1 MWLRKHLST
10 ILRHP
15 GPTLVSAPAL
25 FGTYHLLA
33 ALKDDDASTFVWVE
47 LTTSDR
53 NDPVA
58 QGNRLAEAVKNALGQ
73 PLYES
78 SLPYDYGLKVL
89 RTHLDLLGP
98 FTFVVSNADYA
109 PQFSVDL
116 LELHRSSSRV
126 VLAGAS
132 PADVFKLPEDTQVI
146 TGADLRLT
154 LEDAKAFTGYLP
166 DADVPALLKSSNG
179 AYELFLEKINEYLSL
194 PLPTRPSPEGPR
206 LAGNNEVEVEPSIL
220 LKVLI
225 KQEKWTEALELACAV
240 LPDRVPA
247 LLGEAGFV
255 YYEKGLLK
263 RLWELT
269 EELPETIQKDE
280 RVLFWRLASSW
291 WLGEAEKVR
300 EDVEDRLAKYD
311 APELRA
317 MYAGTLAPA
326 EVAEAEAKRAYN
338 DKKTSFTTFQY
349 GQLNSDLMEGL
360 EILRESVKLAE
371 RSKNRVHI
379 TRNASELTRQLLMT
393 GHYYEAVHWG
403 EWGLQKFDEY
413 NFVNSQRKLILTNEW
428 AVARILIG
436 ETIGLKERLTET
448 EKQFE
453 NVLPHIIRN
462 LTEILGDY
470 YLSQSNPSEALT
482 YYLKNLDFESRDEA
496 GYNALS
502 VVQAYIHL
510 NEPSKALEYATRA
523 YMLVKGEHWQIR
535 HTSELAY
542 GIALSIIE
550 PRVGLNQL
558 QHVEQEAK
566 KNYFS
571 GLLRA
576 QLALYLAW
584 VQLQLG
590 NKKAAQQTLRANYKF
605 LKELSETGLTLLS
618 GPKHLFK
625 EVWELIGSEHK
636 PAELELRFLGQQEV
650 WYQGKQIKLSP
661 QMQEMLAI
669 LAFNPDGLGLEK
681 LLFLISGDEGNLSS
695 FRVML
700 TKLRQQVP
708 ITNLPYKIGTTYQA
722 DFLQVSQLLEQGKL
736 RRALELYK
744 GPLLPDSEAPGVV
757 EARESLEEAM
767 REAIIA
773 SNDPEALYSFAN
785 QLPDDLEVW
794 EALGDALPKEDTRI
808 PIIETRVRR
817 IRESWGAEK

>member
-240 LPDRVPA
+240 LPDRVP
-247 LLGEAGFV
+247 GMISEAGYV
-255 YYEKGLLK
+255 YHEQGLHK
-263 RLWELT
+263 RLWELLD
-269 EELPETIQKDE
+269 ELPEVYQKDE
-280 RVLFWRLASSW
+280 RVLFWRLSASW
-291 WLGEAEKVR
+291 WQGEAEEVR
-300 EDVEDRLAKYD
+300 TDVEERLAKYD
-311 APELRA
+311 APDLRA
-317 MYAGTLAPA
+317 LYAGTLASIELA
-326 EVAEAEAKRAYN
+326 ETEAERAYTY
-338 DKKTSFTTFQY
+338 KKTPLTAYQY
-349 GQLNSDLMEGL
+349 GQLHTNLERGL

-371 RSKNRVHI
+371 RTKRGSDI
-379 TRNASELTRQLLMT
+379 TRNASELTRQLLFT
-393 GHYYEAVHWG
+393 GQYKEAVHWG
-403 EWGLQKFDEY
+403 EWTLNKFSEFDLT
-413 NFVNSQRKLILTNEW
+413 NMQRKLVLVNEW
-428 AVARILIG
+428 AVARILVG
-436 ETIGLKERLTET
+436 ETTGLKERLTET
-448 EKQFE
+448 EEQFE

-462 LTEILGDY
+462 LTETLGDY
-470 YLSQSNPSEALT
+470 YLSQSDPSEALT
-482 YYLKNLDFESRDEA
+482 YYLKNLDSERREEA

-510 NEPSKALEYATRA
+510 NDFSKALEYATRA
-523 YMLVKGEHWQIR
+523 YMLVKGEHWNIR
-535 HTSELAY
+535 HSSELAY
-542 GIALSIIE
+542 GIALSVIE

-558 QHVEQEAK
+558 QYVQQEAK

-571 GLLRA
+571 AQFLA
-576 QLALYLAW
+576 QLTLYLAW
-584 VQLQLG
+584 VYLQLN
-590 NKKAAQQTLRANYKF
+590 NKQAAKEILKANHNV

-618 GPKHLFK
+618 GSKHSFK
-625 EVWELIGSEHK
+625 DVWEMIGADYK